1 MKSSIKL
8 FTYRGVPVS
17 LSLWFFL
24 IFLLLSPEYV
34 ALIFISI
41 LVHELAHAHV
51 ALNLGWFVS
60 GIEIDLLE
68 GRAIMDGS
76 IPPKDD
82 LKITLAGPISNLIL
96 VGIGWIISFL
106 LINSGY
112 LFDLSIKF
120 IVINIILFLFNLI
133 PIYPLDGGRALRSIL
148 LTKMRSRTKAFKVST
163 AISLVLSVSL
173 FVWSLVTFNF
183 FIVFISILLIALN
196 WRDWSKLI

>member
-41 LVHELAHAHV
+41 LIHELAHAHV

-148 LTKMRSRTKAFKVST
+148 LTKMRVRTKAFKVST
-163 AISLVLSVSL
+163 AISLVLSVGL

-196 WRDWSKLI
+196 WRDWSKLR

>member
-41 LVHELAHAHV
+41 LIHELAHAHV

-76 IPPKDD
+76 IPTKDD

-196 WRDWSKLI
+196 WRDWSKLR

>member
-163 AISLVLSVSL
+163 AISLVLSVGL

-196 WRDWSKLI
+196 WRDWSKLR